1 MQFGEAVEVRLLPA
15 GPRRAATM
23 RASQGR
29 FLEIEVSDDPDELGV
44 GRPAE
49 LESQE
54 AVYLGFI
61 ERRESSRLWMTV
73 EHMLEQSSL
82 TALRSQWR
90 ENGSE
95 GAD

>member
-29 FLEIEVSDDPDELGV
+29 FLEIEVSEAPAELDIGT
-44 GRPAE
+44 PAE

-54 AVYLGFI
+54 AVYLGLI
-61 ERRESSRLWMTV
+61 ERRENSRLWIKV
-73 EHMLEQSSL
+73 EHMLDQSSL
-82 TALRSQWR
+82 AVLRSQWR

-95 GAD
+95 GA